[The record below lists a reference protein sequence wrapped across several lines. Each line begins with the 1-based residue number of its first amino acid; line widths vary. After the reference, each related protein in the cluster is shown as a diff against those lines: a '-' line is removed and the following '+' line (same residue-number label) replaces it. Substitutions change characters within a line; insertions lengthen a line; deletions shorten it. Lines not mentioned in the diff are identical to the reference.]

1 MSEHIDSVE
10 NANWREALRSIYDS
24 LLALSGV
31 ELLLWLVISIA
42 TIYFF
47 VFFLRRQPKNVV
59 AYCTENG
66 RVTVSRSAIVE
77 LVQTSCQQLQDVS
90 KPQVKIKSEGETSH
104 FEVSIKLMS
113 GASLRT
119 IEQTLQ
125 SQLRQ
130 ALTEN
135 LGIEN
140 LGQINIIATGFKSK
154 RIDSTISSKSSILSA
169 MEANGDTEDKKN
181 SFFH

>member
-10 NANWREALRSIYDS
+10 NASWREALHSIYDS
-24 LLALSGV
+24 LQALPGV

-42 TIYFF
+42 TIYFL

-59 AYCTENG
+59 AYSTENG

-77 LVQTSCQQLQDVS
+77 LVQATCQQLQDVS
-90 KPQVKIKSEGETSH
+90 KPHVKIKSKGETSH

-113 GASLRT
+113 GASLRR

-125 SQLRQ
+125 SHLRQ

-140 LGQINIIATGFKSK
+140 LGHINIVAKGFKSK
-154 RIDSTISSKSSILSA
+154 KIDSTISNKSSILSA
-169 MEANGDTEDKKN
+169 MEADEDTKDKKN